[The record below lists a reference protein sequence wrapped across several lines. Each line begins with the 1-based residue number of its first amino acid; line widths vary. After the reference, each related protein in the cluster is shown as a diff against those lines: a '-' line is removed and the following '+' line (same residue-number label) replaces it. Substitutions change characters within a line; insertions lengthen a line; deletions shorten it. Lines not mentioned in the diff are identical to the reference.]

1 MDRFFLAIIIS
12 GLLLAA
18 VATSLFVATGGGN
31 SVAVLDPPRAPVLPT
46 EKIGPRR
53 GHEDR
58 TMPRD
63 DGRK

>member
-1 MDRFFLAIIIS
+1 MDRFFLAMIIS

-31 SVAVLDPPRAPVLPT
+31 AVAVMDPPPAPIMPT
-46 EKIGPRR
+46 ERAGPRR
-53 GHEDR
+53 TEPYR

-63 DGRK
+63 DGGK